1 MRIKGDI
8 MKKTLMIYYS
18 FDGNTACAADF
29 LSQYPDIDAERLTV
43 EKEPPRKGIGKILL
57 GGKSALMKDD
67 PGLRPL
73 EKDPADY
80 ENVILGFPVWANT
93 YPPAIG
99 AFLKKYPLKSKN
111 IFIVACSGS
120 GNAMKATDN
129 ARKATP
135 GCMHKGAVSLT
146 EPLKNKEAAFSKLRE
161 LAEEI
166 EKA

>member
-1 MRIKGDI
+1 

-18 FDGNTACAADF
+18 FEGNTACAADF

-43 EKEPPRKGIGKILL
+43 EKEPPKKGFGKFLL
-57 GGKSALMKDD
+57 GGKSAVMKED
-67 PGLRPL
+67 PGLRPI
-73 EKDPADY
+73 EKDPEEYD
-80 ENVILGFPVWANT
+80 NIILGFPVWANT

-99 AFLKKYPLKSKN
+99 AFLKKYPMNGKN
-111 IFIVACSGS
+111 IFIVACSSSGS
-120 GNAMKATDN
+120 ATKATDN

-135 GCMHKGAVSLT
+135 GCLHKGAVSLT
-146 EPLKNKEAAFSKLRE
+146 DPLKDKEAAFAKLRE